1 MFSNTILF
9 YGNVGTSINKTRKRD
24 THETSL
30 FLHRIHKVLVE
41 FSFIT
46 EILSRTVVR
55 CFLNVEILEFV
66 IKINFP

>member
-46 EILSRTVVR
+46 EILSRTVV
-55 CFLNVEILEFV
+55 F
-66 IKINFP
+66 